1 MEIRP
6 ATGEDAE
13 ALSDLAFRSKAH
25 WGYDDAFMAACRAEL
40 TYTPEQLD
48 AGGFWV
54 LEDDD
59 ELRGFYGLTKIS
71 PDAVELEAMF
81 VEPAHLGRGYGRALM
96 DHAMAEFHAMALARL
111 VIQAD
116 PNAASFYEAA
126 GATLI
131 GERPS
136 DSIEGRTL
144 PLYEIVNED
153 VANSAGEANH
163 G

>member
-6 ATGEDAE
+6 ASAEDA
-13 ALSDLAFRSKAH
+13 ARLSDLAFRAKAH
-25 WGYDDAFMAACRAEL
+25 WGYDDDFMARCRDEL

-54 LEDDD
+54 LEDGGQAC
-59 ELRGFYGLTKIS
+59 GFYGLTKIS
-71 PDAVELEAMF
+71 PDAMELEAMF
-81 VEPAHLGRGYGRALM
+81 VEPRQIGRGYGRALM
-96 DHAMAEFHAMALARL
+96 DHARARFADSGLARL

-116 PNAASFYEAA
+116 PNAAAFYEAA

-136 DSIEGRTL
+136 DSVRGRML
-144 PLYEIVNED
+144 PLYEIK
-153 VANSAGEANH
+153 AAP
-163 G
+163 